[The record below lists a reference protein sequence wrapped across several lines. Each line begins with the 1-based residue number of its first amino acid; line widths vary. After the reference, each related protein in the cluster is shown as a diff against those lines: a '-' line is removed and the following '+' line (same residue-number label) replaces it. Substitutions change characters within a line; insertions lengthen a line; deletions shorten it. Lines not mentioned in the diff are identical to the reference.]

1 MSFFFKQKTAYE
13 MRISDWSSDVCS
25 SDLPDIVGR
34 MDLDAVEKIAP
45 LDLGNIGMRPGAGGA
60 DNRLRGKPP
69 LVRHDCKTIACQFDG
84 FHPYWPIDGEFET
97 GLIPNTVIQ
106 DVIARGIPLMRGRRH
121 KPTRQRTVSGG
132 GKQAQGIPPMAP
144 CTTGPSF
151 GVEDHEIGP
160 STTQIIAQRQPHL
173 AATDDDDVALRDHQ
187 ACRQR

>member
-1 MSFFFKQKTAYE
+1 
-13 MRISDWSSDVCS
+13 
-25 SDLPDIVGR
+25 

-69 LVRHDCKTIACQFDG
+69 LVRHDCKTIAGPFDG
-84 FHPYWPIDGEFET
+84 FHPDWTLDGEFVT
-97 GLIPNTVIQ
+97 GLIASEIIK

-144 CTTGPSF
+144 CTRSEEHTSELQSLMRTTYAVFCLQKKSTCARVAENGKATG
-151 GVEDHEIGP
+151 
-160 STTQIIAQRQPHL
+160 
-173 AATDDDDVALRDHQ
+173 
-187 ACRQR
+187 

>member
-1 MSFFFKQKTAYE
+1 MS
-13 MRISDWSSDVCS
+13 ISDWSSDVCS
-25 SDLPDIVGR
+25 SDLPDW
-34 MDLDAVEKIAP
+34 
-45 LDLGNIGMRPGAGGA
+45 
-60 DNRLRGKPP
+60 
-69 LVRHDCKTIACQFDG
+69 TF
-84 FHPYWPIDGEFET
+84 DGEFVT
-97 GLIPNTVIQ
+97 GLIASEIIK
-106 DVIARGIPLMRGRRH
+106 DVIARWIPLMRGRRH